1 MMLPSRR
8 AFRMWQRNRDVF
20 FRLWCSLLPGFF
32 IEPIILLVALG
43 FGFGSFMGVID
54 EQDYI
59 QFIVPGI
66 IAGYAMS
73 NAVFECSYGVY
84 FRMEYR
90 RTYDSVLATPL
101 SVEDVIT
108 GEILWAST
116 RSLITS
122 VIILMVAFGFG
133 LLPSPLALLVPFVAV
148 LEGLMFA
155 SLTMVFTSL
164 VPSVYSFSYFF
175 TLFITPITFF
185 SGAFFPLDSFPE
197 TIQTVGNIVPLT
209 PAVNVIRSLINGE
222 FSVDLLPSVLYFA
235 VLTVIFFIMALR
247 LMKRRIIE

>member
-1 MMLPSRR
+1 MRLPSYR

-20 FRLWCSLLPGFF
+20 FRLWRSLLPGFF
-32 IEPIILLVALG
+32 IEPIILLIALG

-90 RTYDSVLATPL
+90 RTYDSILATPL
-101 SVEDVIT
+101 SVEDLIT
-108 GEILWAST
+108 GEILWAAT

-122 VIILMVAFGFG
+122 VIILLVALSFG
-133 LLPSPLALLVPFVAV
+133 LLPSPLALLVPFIAV

-164 VPSVYSFSYFF
+164 VPSVYSFNYFF
-175 TLFITPITFF
+175 TLFITPMTFF

-197 TIQTVGNIVPLT
+197 AIQAIGNFVPLT
-209 PAVNVIRSLINGE
+209 TAVNVIRSLVNGE
-222 FSVDLLPSVLYFA
+222 FTADILSSVLYFA
-235 VLTVIFFIMALR
+235 VLAVTLFFAALHF
-247 LMKRRIIE
+247 MKRRIIE